1 MPTAIVNGVNIYY
14 ELTGS
19 GMPLVLVHGL
29 QGDLTTFGQLP
40 QMLARHFTVL
50 TFDQRGSG
58 LSEKPAGPLSTGL
71 LADDTAAL
79 IRHLNLHP
87 AAVFG
92 TSMGGQV
99 AQAVAL
105 RHPSVVLRL
114 ILGCTTPGGPRA
126 VPVRRDAFDFAY
138 TMEPLSAEERARRLA
153 DVAFSPAWLAEHPE
167 VVDTLV
173 QARRERPLD
182 LEALSRRLEAFF
194 AHDTFDALPEVQIP
208 TLVITGSPDALIP
221 EANSRLLAEQLPQ
234 ASLTI
239 LRPAGHL
246 FWIERP
252 AETVDALVGFLN
264 ADRMTEG

>member
-1 MPTAIVNGVNIYY
+1 MPTAKVNGVNLYY
-14 ELTGS
+14 ELAGTGL
-19 GMPLVLVHGL
+19 PLVLVHGL
-29 QGDLTTFGQLP
+29 QGDSTTFGQLP
-40 QMLARHFTVL
+40 QVLARHFTVL

-58 LSEKPAGPLSTGL
+58 LSEKPAGPLSTDL

-79 IRHLNLHP
+79 VRHLNLDP

-105 RHPSVVLRL
+105 RHPALVLRL
-114 ILGCTTPGGPRA
+114 ILGCTTPGGPHA
-126 VPVRRDAFDFAY
+126 VPVRRDALDFAY

-153 DVAFSPAWLAEHPE
+153 EVAFSPVWLAEHPE
-167 VVDTLV
+167 VVGALV

-182 LEALSRRLEAFF
+182 LDALSRRLEAFLV
-194 AHDTFDALPEVQIP
+194 HDTFDALPGLRAP
-208 TLVITGSPDALIP
+208 TLVVTGSPDALIP
-221 EANSRLLAEQLPQ
+221 EANSRLLAEHLPQ

-239 LRPAGHL
+239 LQPAGHL

-252 AETVDALVGFLN
+252 EETIEALVGFLS
-264 ADRMTEG
+264 AGR